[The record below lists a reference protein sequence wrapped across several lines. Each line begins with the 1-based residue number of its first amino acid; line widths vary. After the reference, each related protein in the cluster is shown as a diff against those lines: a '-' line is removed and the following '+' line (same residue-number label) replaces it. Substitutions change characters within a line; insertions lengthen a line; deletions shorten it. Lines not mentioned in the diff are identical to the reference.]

1 MLMLNK
7 QKLPFTR
14 EHREHISTQTHK
26 GHLLSYFLDGAL
38 EV

>member
-1 MLMLNK
+1 MLTLNK

-26 GHLLSYFLDGAL
+26 GHLLSRFLDDVL